1 VKQHELVAVV
11 LAIGL
16 LFGEQIVD
24 AVKGKLPSPAPVVVP
39 VTPSPTDQEIV
50 GPVKLAAAASTQRD
64 KFANYFAV
72 WSKII
77 EQNPGQFATVS
88 AMNTHNA
95 KASKAFIDAEPGGGV
110 DELGPAI
117 AVAMQRLLGG
127 DAAGV
132 QDRPITKDE
141 ALRVTRALEWACR

>member
-1 VKQHELVAVV
+1 MKSNELLAIVA
-11 LAIGL
+11 AIGL
-16 LFGEQIVD
+16 LFGQQIID
-24 AVKGKLPSPAPVVVP
+24 AVKGVKPAPAAPTVSVP
-39 VTPSPTDQEIV
+39 SATDQEIV
-50 GPVKLAAAASTQRD
+50 SPVKTAAAASTQRD

-77 EQNPGQFATVS
+77 EQNPSSFATVS
-88 AMNTHNA
+88 AINTHNTT
-95 KASKAFIDAEPGGGV
+95 ASKAFIEAEPGGGV
-110 DELGPAI
+110 DALGPAI